1 MELRIRKRKKKYFL
15 PGTGERRTVTEAA
28 KGTTAL
34 WMTRWKDKEDE
45 DDREDSEKC
54 VCFLLHPDGIIA
66 WRLFGFP
73 QTVKLADKR
82 GENEEE
88 TMVLLSP
95 NSRRDRDD
103 REGKN

>member
-1 MELRIRKRKKKYFL
+1 
-15 PGTGERRTVTEAA
+15 
-28 KGTTAL
+28 
-34 WMTRWKDKEDE
+34 MTRWKDKDE
-45 DDREDSEKC
+45 EDREDSEKC